1 MKGAMMLRHLWAGA
15 VTLAVAAGARAADGT
30 PIEIDGLKS
39 TAPASWKKDEP
50 TEQQKQFRKFQF
62 KIAKEAG
69 DAEDAEVIVFFFGQG
84 GGGGKDANLNR
95 WKGMFKAPAG
105 EKAKLDEFKSGE
117 VPVTEVD
124 ISGTYLFKVG
134 GPFNPNAKT
143 EEKPDYRMVGVIF
156 ESKNGPYFMRLVGP
170 AKSVEKNKKDFDEWL
185 KNFK

>member
-62 KIAKEAG
+62 KITKEAG

-134 GPFNPNAKT
+134 GPFNPNA
-143 EEKPDYRMVGVIF
+143 
-156 ESKNGPYFMRLVGP
+156 
-170 AKSVEKNKKDFDEWL
+170 
-185 KNFK
+185 